1 MSKRVKEVR
10 DTSSDDESS
19 YRSGTDDSDSSD
31 DTRNNNKHVTKKK
44 RFSKRGGKERSRSLK
59 NLGEQMR
66 HFFERWFTRKF
77 KNFVPKN
84 SV

>member
-31 DTRNNNKHVTKKK
+31 DTRNNNKHITKRK
-44 RFSKRGGKERSRSLK
+44 RFSKMGSKKRSKSMRSRSLK

-66 HFFERWFTRKF
+66 RNYICNILCRFL
-77 KNFVPKN
+77 
-84 SV
+84 